1 MSSSLIQ
8 SRSTRKKLRTK
19 LRVTLDR
26 VRVVVML
33 AVWLSLAR
41 ANASETIVAAST
53 DAEFT
58 VALEAALAS
67 AGMSVVVVH
76 DPPQLEVSDLTGG
89 ARRLADRESATATI
103 ALVFGDDGAT
113 LLAYDLDVDRVLVRS
128 LPYHAPLTEAQA
140 AELARTARA
149 MLHAL
154 RVTPDIDAPP
164 PHATEAAAIRE
175 HAALPPPPTPPPSLP
190 VASVLALELV
200 GGARLGTANSTA
212 AEHGAIALVW
222 RPDAPGL
229 ALAGSFVPSRSV
241 ETMAFSGSVSDLAL
255 AITGRVPLRI
265 ASRWTIVGE
274 GGVALHRIRVAGVV
288 TGAGSVESLRY
299 DPALR
304 AGGTALFQLRRD
316 IGVGVGLSVDGLLRR
331 QDYSLDGAPLLALP
345 VVQLTVGVALAAVIL

>member
-1 MSSSLIQ
+1 
-8 SRSTRKKLRTK
+8 
-19 LRVTLDR
+19 
-26 VRVVVML
+26 VRVVLVL
-33 AVWLSLAR
+33 VCLLFAAR
-41 ANASETIVAAST
+41 ANASETIVTAST
-53 DAEFT
+53 DAGFT

-76 DPPQLEVSDLTGG
+76 DPPPLEVSDLTGG
-89 ARRLADRESATATI
+89 ARRLADQAAATATV
-103 ALVFGDDGAT
+103 ALVFGEDGAT
-113 LLAYDLDVDRVLVRS
+113 LLAYDRDVDRLLVRS

-154 RVTPDIDAPP
+154 RVTPDIDAAP

-175 HAALPPPPTPPPSLP
+175 RAATPAPPPP
-190 VASVLALELV
+190 SVPAANVLGLELV
-200 GGARLGTANSTA
+200 GGARLGTANST
-212 AEHGAIALVW
+212 EHGAIAVMW

-274 GGVALHRIRVAGVV
+274 GGVALHRIRIAGAV
-288 TGAGSVESLRY
+288 TGASSVESVRY

-304 AGGTALFQLRRD
+304 AGGTVLFQLRRD
-316 IGVGVGLSVDGLLRR
+316 IGVGAGLSVDGLLRR
-331 QDYSLDGAPLLALP
+331 QDYSLDGAPLLTLP
-345 VVQLTVGVALAAVIL
+345 VVQLTVGVALTAVIL

>member
-1 MSSSLIQ
+1 
-8 SRSTRKKLRTK
+8 
-19 LRVTLDR
+19 
-26 VRVVVML
+26 VRVAVVL
-33 AVWLSLAR
+33 AVWLSSSSAH
-41 ANASETIVAAST
+41 AAETIAAAST
-53 DAEFT
+53 DAGFT

-89 ARRLADRESATATI
+89 ARRLADQEGATATV

-113 LLAYDLDVDRVLVRS
+113 LLAYDHGVDRVLVRS

-175 HAALPPPPTPPPSLP
+175 RAARPEPLPSAVP
-190 VASVLALELV
+190 VATESVLALELV
-200 GGARLGTANSTA
+200 GGARLGTPNATA

-241 ETMAFSGSVSDLAL
+241 ETMAFSGSVSDLAI
-255 AITGRVPLRI
+255 AITGRVPLRV
-265 ASRWTIVGE
+265 AARWTIVGE
-274 GGVALHRIRVAGVV
+274 GGLAVHRIRIAG
-288 TGAGSVESLRY
+288 TGNGASAVESLRY

-304 AGGTALFQLRRD
+304 AGGTALFKLRRD
-316 IGVGVGLSVDGLLRR
+316 IDVGVGLSVDGLLRR
-331 QDYSLDGAPLLALP
+331 QDYSLDGAPLLTLP
-345 VVQLTVGVALAAVIL
+345 VVQLTVGVALSAVIL

>member
-1 MSSSLIQ
+1 M
-8 SRSTRKKLRTK
+8 
-19 LRVTLDR
+19 
-26 VRVVVML
+26 RVVIVL
-33 AVWLSLAR
+33 AVWLSLTP
-41 ANASETIVAAST
+41 ANAETIVAAST
-53 DAEFT
+53 DAGFT
-58 VALEAALAS
+58 AALQAALAP
-67 AGMSVVVVH
+67 AGMAVVVVH
-76 DPPQLEVSDLTGG
+76 EPPQLEVSDLTGG
-89 ARRLADRESATATI
+89 ARRLAASATATATV

-149 MLHAL
+149 MLHSL

-175 HAALPPPPTPPPSLP
+175 RAALRPPPPPSPLP
-190 VASVLALELV
+190 VANVLALELV
-200 GGARLGTANSTA
+200 GGARLGTANATA
-212 AEHGAIALVW
+212 AEHGAIAVVW

-265 ASRWTIVGE
+265 AARWTIAGE
-274 GGVALHRIRVAGVV
+274 GGVALHRIRVAGSV

-304 AGGTALFQLRRD
+304 AGGTAVFQLRHD
-316 IGVGVGLSVDGLLRR
+316 IGIGVGLSVDGLLRR

-345 VVQLTVGVALAAVIL
+345 VVQLTVGVALTAVIL

>member
-1 MSSSLIQ
+1 V
-8 SRSTRKKLRTK
+8 
-19 LRVTLDR
+19 RVTLDG
-26 VRVVVML
+26 VRVVVVL

-53 DAEFT
+53 DAGFT

-89 ARRLADRESATATI
+89 ARRLADRERATATI

-164 PHATEAAAIRE
+164 PHATDAAAIRE
-175 HAALPPPPTPPPSLP
+175 HAALPAPTPPPSLP
-190 VASVLALELV
+190 DASVLALELV

-229 ALAGSFVPSRSV
+229 AVAGSFVPSRSV
-241 ETMAFSGSVSDLAL
+241 ETMAFSGSVSDLTL

-274 GGVALHRIRVAGVV
+274 GGVALHRIRIAGVV
-288 TGAGSVESLRY
+288 IGAGSVESLRY

-304 AGGTALFQLRRD
+304 AGGSAVFQLRRD

-345 VVQLTVGVALAAVIL
+345 VVQLTVGVALTAVIL

>member
-1 MSSSLIQ
+1 V
-8 SRSTRKKLRTK
+8 
-19 LRVTLDR
+19 RVTLGR
-26 VRVVVML
+26 VRVVVVL
-33 AVWLSLAR
+33 AVWLSFSR
-41 ANASETIVAAST
+41 AHAAETIAAAST
-53 DAEFT
+53 DAGFT

-89 ARRLADRESATATI
+89 ARRIADQEGATATV

-113 LLAYDLDVDRVLVRS
+113 LLAYDHGVDRVLVRS

-164 PHATEAAAIRE
+164 PHASEAAAIRE
-175 HAALPPPPTPPPSLP
+175 RAARPEPSPLP
-190 VASVLALELV
+190 VATASMLALELV
-200 GGARLGTANSTA
+200 GGARLGTTNATA
-212 AEHGAIALVW
+212 AEHGAIAIVW
-222 RPDAPGL
+222 RPDAPGV
-229 ALAGSFVPSRSV
+229 ALTSSFVPSRSV
-241 ETMAFSGSVSDLAL
+241 ETMAFSGSVSDIAV

-265 ASRWTIVGE
+265 AARWMIVGE
-274 GGVALHRIRVAGVV
+274 GGVAMHRIRIAG
-288 TGAGSVESLRY
+288 TADTSGVESVRY

-304 AGGTALFQLRRD
+304 AGGIAVFQLRRD

-331 QDYSLDGAPLLALP
+331 QDYSLDGAPLLTLP
-345 VVQLTVGVALAAVIL
+345 VVQLTVGVALSAVIL